1 MSAVYL
7 MVDVCQISAVVQ
19 LQRNS
24 RGPNRGRHFR
34 LFCSG
39 SVNVKVTGQFGH
51 VRVMPPAQH
60 GQMETSPV
68 SFWTTAHLASHYR
81 VLSLPQESLAA
92 AATVKAVLVP
102 HIAAILA
109 DAAKPMDLNTSV
121 DSFLRFSAISA
132 WSLRWK
138 VYLPSPTDVQLTCTC
153 CKLMAVQQWSA
164 RCSTMKGDFS
174 DADAFRS

>member
-1 MSAVYL
+1 
-7 MVDVCQISAVVQ
+7 
-19 LQRNS
+19 
-24 RGPNRGRHFR
+24 
-34 LFCSG
+34 
-39 SVNVKVTGQFGH
+39 
-51 VRVMPPAQH
+51 MPPAQH

-132 WSLRWK
+132 
-138 VYLPSPTDVQLTCTC
+138 
-153 CKLMAVQQWSA
+153 
-164 RCSTMKGDFS
+164 
-174 DADAFRS
+174 